1 MVIEWPIGVLY
12 SFFSFKLQKKYMYMY
27 ILKSSISLSAASELK
42 VWLLYYSLPALIG
55 VLPKKY
61 LQHFALF
68 VEAMYILLGDNISRE
83 DLRLQKT
90 SWMAFTRLLN
100 NL

>member
-1 MVIEWPIGVLY
+1 
-12 SFFSFKLQKKYMYMY
+12 MYMY

-42 VWLLYYSLPALIG
+42 VWLLYYSLPTLIG

-83 DLRLQKT
+83 DLKV
-90 SWMAFTRLLN
+90 AENLLDGFYKN
-100 NL
+100 FEQFYGI

>member
-1 MVIEWPIGVLY
+1 M
-12 SFFSFKLQKKYMYMY
+12 
-27 ILKSSISLSAASELK
+27 
-42 VWLLYYSLPALIG
+42 G

-83 DLRLQKT
+83 DLQV
-90 SWMAFTRLLN
+90 AN
-100 NL
+100 NLLDGFYKNFEQFYGIGLVIFAFFSTGQYTCDSLLTT